1 MSRQIDNPQTG
12 EHISFLTT
20 ASEGGGELLRMEFR
34 MDPGG
39 FVAAERLHPRQEER
53 FRVLDGAVRFR
64 IEGVERDAV
73 PSDEVVVAAGTPHM
87 RWNAGDQPAR
97 VIVELRPALRT
108 QEFFETRFAWVHE

>member
-20 ASEGGGELLRMEFR
+20 ASESGGELLRMEFT

-53 FRVLDGAVRFR
+53 LRASTARSASVSRASS
-64 IEGVERDAV
+64 E
-73 PSDEVVVAAGTPHM
+73 TPCPAT
-87 RWNAGDQPAR
+87 RW
-97 VIVELRPALRT
+97 
-108 QEFFETRFAWVHE
+108 